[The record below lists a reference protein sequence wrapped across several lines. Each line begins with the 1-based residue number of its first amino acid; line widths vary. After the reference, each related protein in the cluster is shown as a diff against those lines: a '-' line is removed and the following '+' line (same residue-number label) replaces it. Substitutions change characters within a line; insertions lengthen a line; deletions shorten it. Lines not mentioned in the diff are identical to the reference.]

1 MTQLFIGI
9 IAEGTTDY
17 RFLEPIVEKTLT
29 EIVFDCKGQIDIDI
43 KAINCDKG
51 RSFSE
56 YVSNGSHKGSQEY
69 GINLL
74 IIHSD
79 ADDQNAVNT
88 YKNKIHPAL
97 SYIDAQPDGEYCKNI
112 APLIPIFETESWMLA
127 DKEIFI
133 DIICTNKTEVEL
145 NINGNPESFTNP
157 KVKIEEAIRI
167 GRALFQK
174 KRRESLRISDLYS
187 YLGQKI
193 SVEKLRNLSSFID
206 FEKNV
211 RTALIKQNL
220 LQDLNKNEK

>member
-1 MTQLFIGI
+1 MLF
-9 IAEGTTDY
+9 
-17 RFLEPIVEKTLT
+17 
-29 EIVFDCKGQIDIDI
+29 
-43 KAINCDKG
+43 
-51 RSFSE
+51 RS
-56 YVSNGSHKGSQEY
+56 
-69 GINLL
+69 
-74 IIHSD
+74 
-79 ADDQNAVNT
+79 
-88 YKNKIHPAL
+88 
-97 SYIDAQPDGEYCKNI
+97 
-112 APLIPIFETESWMLA
+112 
-127 DKEIFI
+127 
-133 DIICTNKTEVEL
+133 ICTNKTEVEL